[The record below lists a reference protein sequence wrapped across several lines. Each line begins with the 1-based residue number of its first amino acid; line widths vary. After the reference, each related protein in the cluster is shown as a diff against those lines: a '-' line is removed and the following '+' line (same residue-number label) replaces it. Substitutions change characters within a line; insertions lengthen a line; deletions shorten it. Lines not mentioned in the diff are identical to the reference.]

1 MARFKV
7 RIRGEQA
14 ERARESLNRAGI
26 PTIGPLLRGRDEME
40 PAQDPELNSL
50 AAVLDAEA
58 AEEAHARVSE
68 ALPEGD
74 YTVERPEPLAERGI

>member
-26 PTIGPLLRGRDEME
+26 PTIGRLLRDEME

-74 YTVERPEPLAERGI
+74 YTVERPEPLAERWI